1 MYGIEWI
8 DALDRTNAYSLWI
21 IPHDMDVI
29 LLTKNVVREEQSDK
43 YMQEQFARSM
53 VATYTTYPGAHTHT
67 HNGKK
72 ERTHTHIE
80 SVTRS
85 DTEEEK

>member
-1 MYGIEWI
+1 
-8 DALDRTNAYSLWI
+8 
-21 IPHDMDVI
+21 MDVI

-67 HNGKK
+67 QWKK
-72 ERTHTHIE
+72 GTHTHQH
-80 SVTRS
+80 TH
-85 DTEEEK
+85 

>member
-1 MYGIEWI
+1 
-8 DALDRTNAYSLWI
+8 
-21 IPHDMDVI
+21 MDVI

-67 HNGKK
+67 HTMEKRNAH
-72 ERTHTHIE
+72 THTLKASHEVTLKKRNSSNNKNCQLVME
-80 SVTRS
+80 S
-85 DTEEEK
+85 DKAL